1 MDTTAI
7 VILVVLALVIV
18 ILAFRYRDR
27 IKFGL
32 KGPLGTGLD
41 FEGQNPATDAARTGA
56 GEPDRSAASPVER
69 SRTTTAS
76 GQRSVAVGGKAS
88 GTIVTGDEN
97 KVG

>member
-7 VILVVLALVIV
+7 VILVVLAVVIV

-56 GEPDRSAASPVER
+56 GEPTKSAATPPER
-69 SRTTTAS
+69 STTTTAS
-76 GQRSVAVGGKAS
+76 GERSVAVRGNAS
-88 GTIVTGDEN
+88 GPIVTGDKN
-97 KVG
+97 KIG